1 MSFDEVLLVSAKS
14 FSWYCLLFY
23 YKQAGY
29 LYVFYCQACHNILV
43 HSLAVYWLMKA
54 PCSLA
59 LKAE

>member
-29 LYVFYCQACHNILV
+29 LYVFYCQACRDVLV
-43 HSLAVYWLMKA
+43 RSPAVYWFVKA
-54 PCSLA
+54 PYSLA
-59 LKAE
+59 PEAE